1 MHLACIINEVAAQQP
16 DLGARAMAPA
26 HGVGTAGGSR
36 GAGALRGLA
45 AAGALL
51 VLNSGTWKGTRVCVN
66 TRARGGQ
73 RRLFIALLRA
83 GAA

>member
-1 MHLACIINEVAAQQP
+1 
-16 DLGARAMAPA
+16 MAPA

-66 TRARGGQ
+66 TRAWQ
-73 RRLFIALLRA
+73 RRLFIALLWA